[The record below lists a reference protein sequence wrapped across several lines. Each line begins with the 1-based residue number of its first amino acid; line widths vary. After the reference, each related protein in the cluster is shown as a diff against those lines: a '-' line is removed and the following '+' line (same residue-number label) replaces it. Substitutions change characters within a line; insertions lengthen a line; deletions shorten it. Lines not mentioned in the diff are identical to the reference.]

1 MIMTFMTLSSCEALF
16 NAALDQAL
24 GLNDEFS
31 VSQNYK
37 PEEKPKKTKKQ
48 KTVENLEA
56 AYPSHY

>member
-1 MIMTFMTLSSCEALF
+1 MTLSSCEALF